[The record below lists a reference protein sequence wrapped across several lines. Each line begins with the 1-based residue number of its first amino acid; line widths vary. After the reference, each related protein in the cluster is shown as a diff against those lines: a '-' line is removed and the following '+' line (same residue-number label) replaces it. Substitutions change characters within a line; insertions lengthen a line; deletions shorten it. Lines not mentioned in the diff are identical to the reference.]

1 MREYDEKLVKY
12 GRSSEALG
20 IAEEK
25 LCHQSS
31 ALEEFI
37 SEIKRTP
44 PFQIRA
50 GTSEPSSTTASSFSK
65 KGTHHD
71 LVLLYHAKRSDVE
84 IFEERV
90 NDLQDEYDN
99 EKANRRLQ
107 RDQDIEPEPSDEE
120 FALYY
125 EESIRTNRANME
137 QNRQEMEAAENKC
150 HLLGLDVNIGLIKDW
165 AAEEFETI
173 LPDSPQGSV
182 HGSDSPLQHPSI
194 STSERTFQWVDS
206 TDPSGFAFEMCRDI
220 AAFEL
225 AAAKEQMAS
234 NDYSPEA
241 YRVSGG
247 LRRIHSEP
255 LFSTLWHIFD
265 EQSWAG
271 RIAVF

>member
-12 GRSSEALG
+12 GRSSDALG

-31 ALEEFI
+31 VFEEFI
-37 SEIKRTP
+37 PEIEITP
-44 PFQIRA
+44 PFQFRA

-71 LVLLYHAKRSDVE
+71 LVLDYHEKRSDVE
-84 IFEERV
+84 IFNERII
-90 NDLQDEYDN
+90 DLQDEYEK
-99 EKANRRLQ
+99 EKADRSLQ
-107 RDQDIEPEPSDEE
+107 RDQNIEPEPSDEE

-125 EESIRTNRANME
+125 EEGIQTNMANME
-137 QNRQEMEAAENKC
+137 QKRQEMEDAERKC

-165 AAEEFETI
+165 AAEDFETI

-182 HGSDSPLQHPSI
+182 HGSDSPLQHSCI
-194 STSERTFQWVDS
+194 STSERTFQWLDS
-206 TDPSGFAFEMCRDI
+206 TDPSGFAFEVCRDI

-225 AAAKEQMAS
+225 AAAKEQIAS
-234 NDYSPEA
+234 NDYFPEA
-241 YRVSGG
+241 YRLSGG

-255 LFSTLWHIFD
+255 LFSTLWHVRHRPQAAD
-265 EQSWAG
+265 M
-271 RIAVF
+271 